1 MFDIKRAFLHHALDL
16 ADNVFI
22 YAVSKKLCGPAVTDT
37 KRILV
42 ADDSETITTLLMSV
56 LRTSGYQVVATQDG
70 LETYELGRTGDFD
83 LVILDQL
90 MPGLLGLEIIDR
102 WRQDGIEVP
111 VLMLSGVD
119 DDRTVVESLE
129 RGAVDYV
136 RKPFRL
142 PELMAR
148 IRQRLGA

>member
-1 MFDIKRAFLHHALDL
+1 MSSPNAVLKR
-16 ADNVFI
+16 
-22 YAVSKKLCGPAVTDT
+22 LCGPAVTDT

-42 ADDSETITTLLMSV
+42 ADDSETITTLLMSA
-56 LRTSGYQVVATQDG
+56 LKTSGYEVVATQDG
-70 LETYELGRTGDFD
+70 LETYKLGRTGNFD

-90 MPGLLGLEIIDR
+90 MPGLLGLEVIDK
-102 WRQDGIEVP
+102 WREDGVELAVI
-111 VLMLSGVD
+111 MLSGVD

-136 RKPFRL
+136 RKPFSL

-148 IRQRLGA
+148 IRQRLQD